1 MKMRKALIPAVL
13 ALAVLAA
20 GCFPIDFVSAPGDG
34 DPGTTLPLADRL
46 PVYVDSV
53 DILLAESWPVQVRVL
68 VKGNL
73 PNPCHALAWDLGE
86 PDADGRIV
94 LDLYSTA
101 DLDQVCVEMLQGFEQ
116 TIALGSF
123 TSGSYVLVV
132 NGVEYPFTI

>member
-1 MKMRKALIPAVL
+1 MIPLLLAV
-13 ALAVLAA
+13 AVLAA
-20 GCFPIDFVSAPGDG
+20 ACFPLDFLSAPGDD
-34 DPGTTLPLADRL
+34 DPGTTLPIAGRL
-46 PVYVDSV
+46 PVYIDSV
-53 DILLAESWPVQVRVL
+53 DILLLESWPVQVHVV

-73 PNPCHALAWDLGE
+73 PNPCHTLAWDLGE

-116 TIALGSF
+116 TIAVGSF